1 MESSAHLPAP
11 KWQSG
16 HGKVWKTLGLKHL
29 KESWSV
35 VCAETPGTS
44 HDQQNCSLEGK
55 KEEKRGVT
63 TLGALWKPFLETDQS
78 SSSSETSRFSL
89 KHR

>member
-1 MESSAHLPAP
+1 MESSAHLLAP

-16 HGKVWKTLGLKHL
+16 HGKVWKTLELKHL

-44 HDQQNCSLEGK
+44 HGQQNCSLGGEKEGK
-55 KEEKRGVT
+55 RGIATFV
-63 TLGALWKPFLETDQS
+63 ALWKPFLESDQS
-78 SSSSETSRFSL
+78 YSSTEISCFSL
-89 KHR
+89 KHH